1 MTKVRIACPW
11 NTSENITNRLLC
23 QFKTPEISL
32 TGIKF
37 VYDDSYDVAVC
48 FNHICLEIDSS
59 KQYYVFPHE
68 PFWSGSHQKEYS
80 EPNCTVLGFC
90 REGYIGNNIVTPAYT
105 FYGGRGPWI
114 DKLDIW
120 NYNNIANTN
129 FKDKSKGISSCIT
142 GINYS
147 YGLYPKRVNVL
158 NQLKDASHIEFF
170 GVGDYKFK
178 HTNNSPRKIDCT
190 ENFKFNLSIENDCHD
205 NWVTEKFFD
214 AILTDCI
221 PIYYGCLNIKELF
234 PEDGYILLDN
244 INDMEYVQDT
254 LVDINNNKDKIY
266 NQKIKGAR
274 KIKERYFKDHNLLK
288 KIIEIL

>member
-1 MTKVRIACPW
+1 MIKVRIACPW
-11 NTSENITNRLLC
+11 DTSENITNRLLC
-23 QFKTPEISL
+23 QFKTPEINL
-32 TGIKF
+32 TDIKF
-37 VYDDSYDVAVC
+37 VYDDSYDVAIC
-48 FNHICLEIDSS
+48 FNHSCLKIDSS

-68 PFWSGSHQKEYS
+68 PFWNGSHQKEYN
-80 EPNCTVLGFC
+80 EPNCTVFGFS
-90 REGYIGNNIVTPAYT
+90 REGYTGNNIVTPSYT

-120 NYNNIANTN
+120 NYDNITNTN
-129 FKDKSKGISSCIT
+129 FKNKSKGISSCIT

-147 YGLYPKRVNVL
+147 YGIYPKRVNVL
-158 NQLKDASHIEFF
+158 KQLKDTSYIEFF
-170 GVGDYKFK
+170 GVGNYKC
-178 HTNNSPRKIDCT
+178 NYNDSPRKIDCT
-190 ENFKFNLSIENDCHD
+190 KNFKFNLSIENDYHN

-221 PIYYGCLNIKELF
+221 PIYYGCSNIKELF

-244 INDMEYVQDT
+244 IDDTEYVQDT
-254 LVDINNNKDKIY
+254 LVDIHNNIDEIY
-266 NQKIKGAR
+266 NQKIIGAR

>member
-1 MTKVRIACPW
+1 MIKVRIACPW
-11 NTSENITNRLLC
+11 DTSENITNRLLC

-32 TGIKF
+32 TDIKF

-90 REGYIGNNIVTPAYT
+90 REGYIGNNIVAPAYT
-105 FYGGRGPWI
+105 FYGGRGPWV

-120 NYNNIANTN
+120 CYNYLTTTVFN
-129 FKDKSKGISSCIT
+129 KSKDISCTIT
-142 GINYS
+142 DIS
-147 YGLYPKRVNVL
+147 REIGLYPKRIAVRSIVDNLPFV
-158 NQLKDASHIEFF
+158 ET
-170 GVGDYKFK
+170 GVGI
-178 HTNNSPRKIDCT
+178 HKIDYVKD
-190 ENFKFNLSIENDCHD
+190 FKFNLSIENDCHD
-205 NWVTEKFFD
+205 NWVSEKFFD

-221 PIYYGCLNIKELF
+221 PIYYGCSNIKELF

-244 INDMEYVQDT
+244 IDDMEYVQDT
-254 LVDINNNKDKIY
+254 LIHINNNMDKIY
-266 NQKIKGAR
+266 NQKIIGAR
-274 KIKERYFKDHNLLK
+274 QIKERYFKDHNLLK